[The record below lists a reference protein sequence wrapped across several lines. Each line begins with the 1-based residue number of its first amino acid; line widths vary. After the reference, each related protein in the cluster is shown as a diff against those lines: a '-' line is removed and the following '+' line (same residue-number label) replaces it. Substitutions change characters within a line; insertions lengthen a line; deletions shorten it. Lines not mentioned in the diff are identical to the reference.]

1 MTKQY
6 TAVDI
11 RALALIVKYPAE
23 RDAITAYADLLE
35 AQERAYQ
42 TECVLSN
49 DDHHEAE
56 VAAPLMARITEPEKQ
71 LAAVPLVYPSKQGS
85 VISNRVLFKL

>member
-1 MTKQY
+1 MTKKY
-6 TAVDI
+6 TAADI

-23 RDAITAYADLLE
+23 RDAINAYADLLE
-35 AQERAYQ
+35 AQERAAPDV
-42 TECVLSN
+42 CVLSN

-56 VAAPLMARITEPEKQ
+56 VSAPLMAGIAEPEKQ

-85 VISNRVLFKL
+85 VISSRVLFKL